1 MRRAVAALFLALSA
15 CAGPVPVAAQV
26 DGVQAAVAEVR
37 SAVQAVVPLPPVV
50 ERPQDQVSP
59 AAVAH
64 IVRWEITSPAYY
76 SARLRWPIWP
86 GGASGVTWCIGY
98 DGGHQTAPV
107 IRRDWAEHGQVDR
120 LATTAGI
127 TGQAAKAALPRYR
140 DITTPYSYCERIF
153 RDMTLPTYHRL
164 ARRTFA
170 DGWELLPA
178 DAQGTLTATVY
189 NRGASMVGSRRDEMR
204 ALRDVC
210 VPAGDVRCMALQFR
224 SMCRIWRGTINEA
237 GLCGRYTDAARLVEE
252 AK

>member
-1 MRRAVAALFLALSA
+1 MRRVAAALLLALSA
-15 CAGPVPVAAQV
+15 CAGPVPVAAQAGDV
-26 DGVQAAVAEVR
+26 VQVVAEVR
-37 SAVQAVVPLPPVV
+37 EAVQAVIPPAAVV
-50 ERPQDQVSP
+50 ERPQDHVSP

-76 SARLRWPIWP
+76 DKRLRWPIWP

-98 DGGHQTAPV
+98 DGGHQTGPV
-107 IRRDWAEHGQVDR
+107 IRRDWADHRHVER

-127 TGQAAKAALPRYR
+127 TGQAAKTALPRYR
-140 DITTPYSYCERIF
+140 DIATPFNYCERIF
-153 RDMTLPTYHRL
+153 RDVTLPTYHRL

-170 DGWELLPA
+170 NGWELLPA

-210 VPAGDVRCMALQFR
+210 VPAGDVRCMAVQFR